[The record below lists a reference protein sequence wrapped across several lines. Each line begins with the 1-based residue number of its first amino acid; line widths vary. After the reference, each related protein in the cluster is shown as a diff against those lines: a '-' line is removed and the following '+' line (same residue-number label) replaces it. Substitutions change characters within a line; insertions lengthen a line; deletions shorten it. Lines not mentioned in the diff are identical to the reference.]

1 VIEPSTTRGRFAPSP
16 TGPLHLGSLVAAL
29 ASYLMAK
36 SQQGQW
42 IIRIEDLDPPRE
54 IAGMAEQQ
62 LRSLANF
69 GLHSDLPVV
78 WQSSRTE
85 YYEEALQTLFA
96 TDKVFHCSCTRK
108 QLQAQNGI
116 HLSCVAPLTLHNSS
130 IRLRTLN
137 QTIEFTDAMYGV
149 QKQNMRAEVGDV
161 VLKRADGLFAYQ
173 LAVVVDDAEQGI
185 NQIVRGED
193 LLSSTP
199 RQIFLQ
205 QQLSLSTPDY
215 AHIPLVRDEH
225 GQKLSKSQWAA
236 SLDNEDRFNALC
248 AALTHLGQ
256 DISVLSRQFGA
267 EQNLQR
273 ALQQFSIQS
282 LKDTITRE

>member
-1 VIEPSTTRGRFAPSP
+1 VIEAPTTRGRFAPSP

-29 ASYLMAK
+29 ASYLLAK

-54 IAGMAEQQ
+54 IAGIAEQQ
-62 LRSLANF
+62 LHSLASF
-69 GLHSDLPVV
+69 GLQSDLPVV
-78 WQSSRTE
+78 WQSTRSE
-85 YYEEALQTLFA
+85 LYEAALQTLFA
-96 TDKVFHCSCTRK
+96 TDKIFHCSCTRT
-108 QLQAQNGI
+108 QLATQNGI
-116 HLSCVAPLTLHNSS
+116 HLSCVAPKNIQRNA
-130 IRLRTLN
+130 IRLRAAN
-137 QTIEFTDAMYGV
+137 QDIRFTDAMYG
-149 QKQNMRAEVGDV
+149 KQQQNISAEVGDV
-161 VLKRADGLFAYQ
+161 LLKRTDGLYAYQ

-193 LLSSTP
+193 LLSSTA

-205 QQLSLSTPDY
+205 QQLALSTPAY

-236 SLDNEDRFNALC
+236 SLDHEDRFNALC

-256 DISVLSRQFGA
+256 DISLLSRQFSA

>member
-1 VIEPSTTRGRFAPSP
+1 MIERSVTRGRFAPSP

-69 GLHSDLPVV
+69 GLQSDLPVV
-78 WQSSRTE
+78 WQSSRAE
-85 YYEEALQTLFA
+85 LYEEALQTLFA
-96 TDKVFHCSCTRK
+96 TDNVFHCSCSRT
-108 QLQAQNGI
+108 QLLAQNGI
-116 HLSCVAPLTLHNSS
+116 HLSCVAPLTHQSSS
-130 IRLRTLN
+130 IRLRALN
-137 QTIEFTDAMYGV
+137 KDIEFTDTLYGL
-149 QKQNMRAEVGDV
+149 QQQNMRAEVGDV
-161 VLKRADGLFAYQ
+161 VLKRADRLYAYQ

-193 LLSSTP
+193 LLSSTA

-205 QQLSLSTPDY
+205 QQLGLSTPAY
-215 AHIPLVRDEH
+215 AHIPLVRDEL

-236 SLDNEDRFNALC
+236 NLDNQDRFNALC

-256 DISVLSRQFGA
+256 DISLLSRQLSA
-267 EQNLQR
+267 EKNLQR
-273 ALQQFSIQS
+273 ALQYFSIQA
-282 LKDTITRE
+282 LKDTRARE